1 MCATKLTRVTSDRA
15 RAHARIIPLR
25 LPPALRVPRITFLLY
40 ANDLKTVEKVISLPT
55 YLSPKRRVLGGP
67 ATYLPRGTW
76 RVLARVC

>member
-1 MCATKLTRVTSDRA
+1 MCFVQLYY
-15 RAHARIIPLR
+15 LY
-25 LPPALRVPRITFLLY
+25 LLY